1 MVPDHIFIMRAFP
14 LTANGKVDL
23 SALPLPST
31 ASETPAPVQTPRTG
45 VEGEVADAVADV
57 LGIAAP
63 PLDSRFFD
71 LGCTSVQIVRIL
83 VRLARMYPQLGI
95 SDLFANP
102 TVRSL
107 SAFLEGHPSEDPVA
121 AGLRR
126 AALRNECVRRNRF

>member
-1 MVPDHIFIMRAFP
+1 
-14 LTANGKVDL
+14 
-23 SALPLPST
+23 LPS
-31 ASETPAPVQTPRTG
+31 AVSETPAPAQTPRTG
-45 VEGEVADAVADV
+45 VERDVSDAVADV
-57 LGIAAP
+57 LGITAP

-83 VRLARMYPQLGI
+83 VRLARKYPQLSI

-107 SAFLEGHPSEDPVA
+107 SGFLEGRPSGDPVA

-126 AALRNECVRRNRF
+126 AALRNERVRRNRS